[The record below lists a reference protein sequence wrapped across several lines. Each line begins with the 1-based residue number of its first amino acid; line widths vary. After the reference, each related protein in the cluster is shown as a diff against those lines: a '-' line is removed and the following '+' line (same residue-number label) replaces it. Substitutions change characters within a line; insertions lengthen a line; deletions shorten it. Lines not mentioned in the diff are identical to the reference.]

1 MRLAALV
8 NEKPKT
14 ADKGAQ
20 KGKQEEIKEVHV
32 PIVVLQE

>member
-1 MRLAALV
+1 MRLTALA

-20 KGKQEEIKEVHV
+20 KGKQEEIKELHV
-32 PIVVLQE
+32 PTVVSLE